1 MIFQVGRLKEE
12 IERER
17 ERREEE
23 RHKWMLEAE
32 HIRKIG
38 KERGALEVE
47 RVKEE
52 MEEMRKSLQ
61 RRSANELTT
70 LKANEESERY
80 LEERYPNNL
89 LSSRKEFERSVRE
102 RMEKEWTEKETSLR
116 AQFTRE
122 RDQVWILPLVF
133 SPLVFSQEIDRVI
146 EKLEFEM
153 KKARDDSE
161 KSTEAR
167 IGRLKAKHET
177 EIGDNI

>member
-1 MIFQVGRLKEE
+1 MKNEAERDKKEAAEQEKLFQLERFRKQAEQMESFHRAEVGSGVKILLFLISIFKVGRLKEE

-17 ERREEE
+17 DRREEE

-70 LKANEESERY
+70 LKANEESER
-80 LEERYPNNL
+80 
-89 LSSRKEFERSVRE
+89 
-102 RMEKEWTEKETSLR
+102 
-116 AQFTRE
+116 
-122 RDQVWILPLVF
+122 
-133 SPLVFSQEIDRVI
+133 
-146 EKLEFEM
+146 
-153 KKARDDSE
+153 
-161 KSTEAR
+161 
-167 IGRLKAKHET
+167 
-177 EIGDNI
+177 

>member
-70 LKANEESERY
+70 LKANEDSER
-80 LEERYPNNL
+80 
-89 LSSRKEFERSVRE
+89 
-102 RMEKEWTEKETSLR
+102 
-116 AQFTRE
+116 
-122 RDQVWILPLVF
+122 
-133 SPLVFSQEIDRVI
+133 
-146 EKLEFEM
+146 
-153 KKARDDSE
+153 
-161 KSTEAR
+161 
-167 IGRLKAKHET
+167 
-177 EIGDNI
+177 